1 MIVRPWVKGDNERI
15 ELQEQQAY
23 LTIVSNPSDVDL
35 TALSEEGLAWT
46 GEVDGQVMAMAG
58 VIPQWSNRA
67 IAWAMLSKHSGP
79 HFIEIHRAVRKFLI
93 HCPFIRVEAQVDVGF
108 PEANR
113 WMNML
118 GFELEGYMRAY
129 RPDGADMLLYARV
142 RR

>member
-15 ELQEQQAY
+15 ELQEQQRY

-46 GEVDGQVMAMAG
+46 GEVDGQIMAIAG

-67 IAWAMLSKHSGP
+67 IAWALISKYAGA
-79 HFIEIHRAVRKFLI
+79 HFIEIHRAVRRFLI
-93 HCPFIRVEAQVDVGF
+93 HCPFVRVEAQVDVGF